1 MSRGAW
7 PQAPNRLT
15 YSDGQ
20 GGSAKSF
27 TSTWTLSTRPLNSV
41 TTRISREPVAVGY
54 PAKRGV
60 VAAASY
66 EARRFGVRSAMPSTV
81 AMRRCPELVFVPPR
95 FDVYRA
101 VSRQVHRIF
110 NDYTPLVEPLSLDE
124 AYLDVTDNLR
134 GIPTAWETAKEM
146 RARILAETKLTAS
159 AGISCNKFLAKLAS
173 DHRKPNGQFAILP
186 DEAEAFVATLPIAK
200 FHGVGPKTA
209 AKMHALGIETG
220 ADLRGQTLAF
230 LQERF
235 GKAGNW
241 YFEIA
246 RGRDDRPVQPGRER
260 KSSGSETTFPEDLID
275 PVRIE
280 AGVIAMADDVWAWCE
295 KTNCRGRTVTVKIKW
310 ANFQI
315 SSRSRSIETA
325 IETRDKL
332 HELALELIRTVFP
345 PQKGIRLVG
354 VTLSNFRLPN
364 TCAEA
369 ELPFREI

>member
-1 MSRGAW
+1 
-7 PQAPNRLT
+7 
-15 YSDGQ
+15 
-20 GGSAKSF
+20 
-27 TSTWTLSTRPLNSV
+27 
-41 TTRISREPVAVGY
+41 
-54 PAKRGV
+54 
-60 VAAASY
+60 
-66 EARRFGVRSAMPSTV
+66 MPSTV

-110 NDYTPLVEPLSLDE
+110 SDYTPLVEPLSLDE

-134 GIPTAWETAKEM
+134 GIPTAWETAKDM
-146 RARILAETKLTAS
+146 RSRILAETKLTAS

-230 LQERF
+230 LRERF

-364 TCAEA
+364 TCGEA